1 MRDGLFPEITERR
14 PFYKKRVWSLGFSL
28 AFHALIVYGLF
39 HAPLKVKL
47 LSFGKEVRTVRLAP
61 PVRLTLPR
69 RIEDYI
75 QNYPSPGPF
84 EPGARP
90 PASRPTAAPHE
101 ADGTPRGQIDSRGP
115 GLAPENLM
123 KNAPGATPPSGE
135 TLSGDLALGSRY
147 RDEEDG
153 KLRINLLAIPD
164 HVQDAPMGFEGG
176 VPSGRSFRRYVL
188 PGLTASRRAGTRES
202 GPGGGT
208 GEGGQ
213 RASAFFQSPGYDI
226 SPWAAKVMDLV
237 QLNWSIPIAPNV
249 TGRSQVRIA
258 VTIEKSG
265 TFSAF
270 EVTDL
275 ADLEVFNAAA
285 TAALRASSPLPAL
298 PDDFPASNLSAV
310 FVFAYH
316 D

>member
-1 MRDGLFPEITERR
+1 MRDGLFPEISERR
-14 PFYKKRVWSLGFSL
+14 PFYKKRVWSLAFSL
-28 AFHALIVYGLF
+28 AFHALLVYGLF

-61 PVRLTLPR
+61 PLRLTLPR

-90 PASRPTAAPHE
+90 PASRPAAAPRE
-101 ADGTPRGQIDSRGP
+101 VAGTPRGKIDNRGP

-135 TLSGDLALGSRY
+135 ALSGDLALGSRY
-147 RDEEDG
+147 REEEDG

-188 PGLTASRRAGTRES
+188 PGLTTSRRPGTRES
-202 GPGGGT
+202 GTGGGT

-270 EVTDL
+270 EVTGL

-285 TAALRASSPLPAL
+285 TAALRASAPLPAL